1 MRLLT
6 IGAALLS
13 TTMLF
18 AQNDKELEKAN
29 ELYKNFSYI
38 DAIKIYERI
47 AKKGYVNQE
56 MLESL
61 ANSYYYNAE
70 YKNALPW
77 YKQLFDGNYQL
88 KPEYYYRY
96 AQVLKSVGDYD
107 QANKMMAKFVELTN
121 ANDTRAALYEEN
133 KDYQKAIKKN
143 SGRFQLH
150 NATINTE
157 NSEYGSAFYGDKIVF
172 AGATDGKSAKGGVS
186 QWTGEG
192 YYDLY
197 EADHFD
203 QKLGARKPF
212 SNTLNTQFNESTA
225 VFTKDGN
232 TIYFTRNNYVNKK
245 LGTDIENTIL
255 LKILRSTKDKN
266 GKWGKPEELPFNSD
280 QYNVAHP
287 ALSPDEKYLYFAS
300 DMPGSLGNSDIY
312 RVQIIGNN
320 QYGKPENL
328 GNVIN
333 TAGRE
338 SFPYVSKENI
348 LYYSSDGIPG
358 LGGWDIFA
366 VKFKE
371 DGSTTKPVNIGQPGN
386 SADDDFC
393 FVLNSDTRIGFLSS
407 NRPGGK
413 GRDDIYSFHEDVPLM
428 FDCERPL
435 KVIVKNAKT
444 KEVIADASITLSD
457 KMMSQL
463 DKQKTAADGSF
474 TFEKINCNDD
484 PHYYLRGEKEKFET
498 AEMNIV
504 LKEEGDDQVYEILL
518 KPREVAIKKGMDLA
532 KVFEIREIKFDLGK
546 ADIRPDAEV
555 ELNKIVEALRQYP
568 KMKLDIR
575 SHTDSRGSDSANMKL
590 SDRRAKATMQW
601 IINQGIKSNR
611 LKAKGY
617 GESRLVNKC
626 RNGVKCTEEEHQQ
639 NRRSEFIVTSM

>member
-1 MRLLT
+1 
-6 IGAALLS
+6 
-13 TTMLF
+13 
-18 AQNDKELEKAN
+18 
-29 ELYKNFSYI
+29 
-38 DAIKIYERI
+38 
-47 AKKGYVNQE
+47 
-56 MLESL
+56 
-61 ANSYYYNAE
+61 
-70 YKNALPW
+70 
-77 YKQLFDGNYQL
+77 
-88 KPEYYYRY
+88 
-96 AQVLKSVGDYD
+96 
-107 QANKMMAKFVELTN
+107 
-121 ANDTRAALYEEN
+121 
-133 KDYQKAIKKN
+133 
-143 SGRFQLH
+143 
-150 NATINTE
+150 
-157 NSEYGSAFYGDKIVF
+157 
-172 AGATDGKSAKGGVS
+172 
-186 QWTGEG
+186 
-192 YYDLY
+192 
-197 EADHFD
+197 
-203 QKLGARKPF
+203 
-212 SNTLNTQFNESTA
+212 
-225 VFTKDGN
+225 
-232 TIYFTRNNYVNKK
+232 
-245 LGTDIENTIL
+245 
-255 LKILRSTKDKN
+255 
-266 GKWGKPEELPFNSD
+266 
-280 QYNVAHP
+280 
-287 ALSPDEKYLYFAS
+287 
-300 DMPGSLGNSDIY
+300 MPGSLGNSDIY

-457 KMMSQL
+457 KMMVQL

-498 AEMNIV
+498 AEMNVV

-518 KPREVAIKKGMDLA
+518 KPREIAIKKGMDLA

-601 IINQGIKSNR
+601 IVNQGIKSNR

-639 NRRSEFIVTSM
+639 NRRSEFIVISM

>member
-1 MRLLT
+1 M
-6 IGAALLS
+6 
-13 TTMLF
+13 
-18 AQNDKELEKAN
+18 
-29 ELYKNFSYI
+29 
-38 DAIKIYERI
+38 
-47 AKKGYVNQE
+47 
-56 MLESL
+56 
-61 ANSYYYNAE
+61 
-70 YKNALPW
+70 
-77 YKQLFDGNYQL
+77 
-88 KPEYYYRY
+88 
-96 AQVLKSVGDYD
+96 
-107 QANKMMAKFVELTN
+107 
-121 ANDTRAALYEEN
+121 
-133 KDYQKAIKKN
+133 
-143 SGRFQLH
+143 
-150 NATINTE
+150 
-157 NSEYGSAFYGDKIVF
+157 
-172 AGATDGKSAKGGVS
+172 
-186 QWTGEG
+186 
-192 YYDLY
+192 
-197 EADHFD
+197 
-203 QKLGARKPF
+203 
-212 SNTLNTQFNESTA
+212 NTQFNESTA

-457 KMMSQL
+457 KMMAQL

-498 AEMNIV
+498 AEMNVV

-518 KPREVAIKKGMDLA
+518 KPREIAIKKGMDLA
-532 KVFEIREIKFDLGK
+532 KIFEIREIKFDLGK

-601 IINQGIKSNR
+601 IVNQGIKSNR